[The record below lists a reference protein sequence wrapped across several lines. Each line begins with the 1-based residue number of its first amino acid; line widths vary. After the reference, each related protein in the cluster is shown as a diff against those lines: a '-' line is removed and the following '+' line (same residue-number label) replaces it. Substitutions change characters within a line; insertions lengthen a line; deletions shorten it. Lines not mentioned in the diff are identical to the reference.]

1 LAVEPEV
8 ILSAV
13 PTSALEPISNKWL
26 EEKFVVLRCN
36 YTIESVTSILWQARR
51 IADYIIFMYLGEIIE
66 QGPAIELLENPKEKL
81 TREYVK
87 GVIC

>member
-1 LAVEPEV
+1 MASTQNCRLYNFY
-8 ILSAV
+8 V
-13 PTSALEPISNKWL
+13 P
-26 EEKFVVLRCN
+26 
-36 YTIESVTSILWQARR
+36 
-51 IADYIIFMYLGEIIE
+51 GEIIE